1 MARTSVVIGL
11 IGCLCGCSAVD
22 VGPELALLNDAT
34 VATGSRVNSLASDDP
49 EGERQAHL
57 ANAVAAEPSEP
68 WTFPDG
74 CEPVPLANDE
84 PGTCK
89 LDRGAAWKAP
99 VLADS
104 IRRKMSVIASYVD
117 ALSSMASAKDDATL
131 LAAYSAAV
139 ASIGGLAD
147 AADVAALQE
156 TVKALKDREKAV
168 GAVATFLLAQRRA
181 QLLRKTVL
189 RSQADFDQVAQE
201 IIDALMNKTSE
212 DELLGDQK
220 LSLQTLLAEARDA
233 RAQNDLVA
241 YRDALDR
248 ADRLY
253 GQFMDARGRSVFA
266 SLAGLAATHRAL
278 RSRLQRPATLQEI
291 QVFTQALADLRK
303 SLQ

>member
-1 MARTSVVIGL
+1 MPHKTVNVIAL
-11 IGCLCGCSAVD
+11 VLVSACSAVD
-22 VGPELALLNDAT
+22 VGPELTLLNEAT
-34 VATGSRVNSLASDDP
+34 VATGNRVTTLASDDP

-57 ANAVAAEPSEP
+57 ANAVAANPSEP

-74 CEPVPLANDE
+74 CEAVPQADDD

-117 ALSSMASAKDDATL
+117 ALSSMANATDDATL

-156 TVKALKDREKAV
+156 TVKALKDQEKAI
-168 GAVATFLLAQRRA
+168 GNVATFLLAQRRA
-181 QLLRKTVL
+181 QLLRRTVM
-189 RSQADFDQVAQE
+189 RSQADFDQVVQE
-201 IIDALMNKTSE
+201 IIEALMNKTNE
-212 DELLGDQK
+212 DESLGDQK
-220 LSLQTLLAEARDA
+220 VSLQTILAEARDA
-233 RAQNDLVA
+233 RARQDVPA
-241 YRDALDR
+241 YQDALDR
-248 ADRLY
+248 SDRLY
-253 GQFMDARGRSVFA
+253 GQFMDARGRSIFA

-291 QVFTQALADLRK
+291 QVFTQALADLRQ